1 MLNAIIESF
10 GVCMGYV
17 LIVACASTIW
27 DMVIRAFTRG
37 Y

>member
-1 MLNAIIESF
+1 MAEIITAF
-10 GVCMGYV
+10 GICLPYV
-17 LIVACASTIW
+17 FVLCCVSTIW